1 MNDKI
6 INLQKRINIKFK
18 NLNNLKKSITHK
30 SYDSFNN
37 YEKLEFLG
45 DRILGF
51 VISKKLIELYPNE
64 KEGVLDKK
72 LASLV
77 NKNKCL
83 EVAKII
89 GLEKFILVGNKN
101 SKNKVENK
109 IVADSI
115 EALIGAI
122 YYDKGFE
129 ISEKFIL
136 NMWKGFISSS
146 EETIIDSKTKLQEY
160 SLKKFKTLPIYKL
173 ISKSGPKHKPKF
185 IISVRLQDSKFFNGQ
200 GDSKKKA
207 EQDAAKNLL
216 NNSKILWFGLIMA
229 IY

>member
-1 MNDKI
+1 MSDKLN
-6 INLQKRINIKFK
+6 NLQKKISIKFK
-18 NLNNLKKSITHK
+18 NLNYLKKSITHK
-30 SYDSFNN
+30 SYDPLNN

-51 VISKKLIELYPNE
+51 VISKKLIELYPKE

-77 NKNKCL
+77 NKNQCL

-89 GLEKFILVGNKN
+89 GLEKFILVGNK
-101 SKNKVENK
+101 SAKAKVENK
-109 IVADSI
+109 IIADSI

-129 ISEKFIL
+129 VTEKFIL
-136 NMWKGFISSS
+136 NMWKNFINLS

-173 ISKSGPKHKPKF
+173 VSSSGPKHKPKF
-185 IISVRLQDSKFFNGQ
+185 TISVRLKDTKIYEGS

-207 EQDAAKNLL
+207 EQNAAKKLL
-216 NNSKILWFGLIMA
+216 DNIK
-229 IY
+229 

>member
-1 MNDKI
+1 MSEKLN
-6 INLQKRINIKFK
+6 NLQKKINIKFK
-18 NLNNLKKSITHK
+18 NLNYLKKSITHK
-30 SYDSFNN
+30 SYDSQKN

-51 VISKKLIELYPNE
+51 VISKKLIELYPNQ

-77 NKNKCL
+77 NKNQCL
-83 EVAKII
+83 EVAKHI
-89 GLEKFILVGNKN
+89 GLEKFILIGNKKTN
-101 SKNKVENK
+101 AKVENK
-109 IVADSI
+109 ILADSI

-129 ISEKFIL
+129 VTEKFIL
-136 NMWKGFISSS
+136 NMWKNFINLS

-160 SLKKFKTLPIYKL
+160 SLKKFKLLPIYKL
-173 ISKSGPKHKPKF
+173 VSSSGPKHKPNF
-185 IISVRLQDSKFFNGQ
+185 TISVKLKDTKFYNGS

-207 EQDAAKNLL
+207 EQNAAKNLL
-216 NNSKILWFGLIMA
+216 DNLS
-229 IY
+229 

>member
-1 MNDKI
+1 MSDKLN
-6 INLQKRINIKFK
+6 NLQKKISIKFK
-18 NLNNLKKSITHK
+18 NLNYLKKSITHK
-30 SYDSFNN
+30 SYDPLNN

-77 NKNKCL
+77 NKNQCL

-89 GLEKFILVGNKN
+89 GLEKFILVGNK
-101 SKNKVENK
+101 SAKTKVENK
-109 IVADSI
+109 IIADSI

-129 ISEKFIL
+129 VSEKFIL
-136 NMWKGFISSS
+136 NMWKNFINLS
-146 EETIIDSKTKLQEY
+146 EETIIDPKTKLQEY
-160 SLKKFKTLPIYKL
+160 SLKKFKSLPIYKL
-173 ISKSGPKHKPKF
+173 VSSSGPKHKPKF
-185 IISVRLQDSKFFNGQ
+185 TISVRLKDTKLYEGS

-207 EQDAAKNLL
+207 EQNAAKKLL
-216 NNSKILWFGLIMA
+216 DNIK
-229 IY
+229 

>member
-1 MNDKI
+1 MSDKL
-6 INLQKRINIKFK
+6 INLQKKINIKFK
-18 NLNNLKKSITHK
+18 NLNYLKKSITHK
-30 SYDSFNN
+30 SYDPLNN

-77 NKNKCL
+77 NKNQCL

-89 GLEKFILVGNKN
+89 GLEKFILVGNK
-101 SKNKVENK
+101 SAKTKVENK
-109 IVADSI
+109 IIADSI

-129 ISEKFIL
+129 VSEKFIL
-136 NMWKGFISSS
+136 NMWKNFINLS
-146 EETIIDSKTKLQEY
+146 EETIIDSKTKLQEH
-160 SLKKFKTLPIYKL
+160 SLKKFKSLPIYKL
-173 ISKSGPKHKPKF
+173 VSSSGPKHKPKF
-185 IISVRLQDSKFFNGQ
+185 TISVRLKDTKLFEGS

-207 EQDAAKNLL
+207 EQNAAKKLL
-216 NNSKILWFGLIMA
+216 DNIK
-229 IY
+229 

>member
-1 MNDKI
+1 MSDKLN
-6 INLQKRINIKFK
+6 NLQKKISIKFK
-18 NLNNLKKSITHK
+18 NLNYLKKSITHK
-30 SYDSFNN
+30 SYDPLNN

-77 NKNKCL
+77 NKNQCL

-89 GLEKFILVGNKN
+89 GLEKFILVGNK
-101 SKNKVENK
+101 SAKAKVENK
-109 IVADSI
+109 IIADSI

-129 ISEKFIL
+129 VSEKFIL
-136 NMWKGFISSS
+136 NMWKNFIILS

-160 SLKKFKTLPIYKL
+160 SLKKFKSLPIYKL
-173 ISKSGPKHKPKF
+173 VSSSGPKHKPKF
-185 IISVRLQDSKFFNGQ
+185 SISVRLKNTKLFEGS

-207 EQDAAKNLL
+207 EQNAAKKLL
-216 NNSKILWFGLIMA
+216 DNIK
-229 IY
+229 

>member
-1 MNDKI
+1 MSEKLN
-6 INLQKRINIKFK
+6 NLQKKINIKFK
-18 NLNNLKKSITHK
+18 NLNYLKKSITHK
-30 SYDSFNN
+30 SYDSLKN

-51 VISKKLIELYPNE
+51 VISKKLIELYPNQ

-77 NKNKCL
+77 NKNQCL
-83 EVAKII
+83 EVAKHI
-89 GLEKFILVGNKN
+89 GLEKFILIGNKKTN
-101 SKNKVENK
+101 AKVENK
-109 IVADSI
+109 ILADSI

-129 ISEKFIL
+129 VTEKFIL
-136 NMWKGFISSS
+136 NMWKNFINLS

-160 SLKKFKTLPIYKL
+160 SLKKFKSLPIYKL
-173 ISKSGPKHKPKF
+173 VSSSGPNHKPNF
-185 IISVRLQDSKFFNGQ
+185 TISVRLKDTKFYDGS

-207 EQDAAKNLL
+207 EQNAAKKLL
-216 NNSKILWFGLIMA
+216 DSLS
-229 IY
+229 

>member
-1 MNDKI
+1 MSDKLN
-6 INLQKRINIKFK
+6 NLQKKISIKFK
-18 NLNNLKKSITHK
+18 NLNYLKKSITHK
-30 SYDSFNN
+30 SYDPLNN

-51 VISKKLIELYPNE
+51 VISKKLIELYPKE

-77 NKNKCL
+77 NKNQCL

-89 GLEKFILVGNKN
+89 GLEKFILVGNK
-101 SKNKVENK
+101 SAKAKVENK
-109 IVADSI
+109 IIADSI

-129 ISEKFIL
+129 VSEKFIL
-136 NMWKGFISSS
+136 NMWKNFINLS

-160 SLKKFKTLPIYKL
+160 SLKKFKSLPIYKL
-173 ISKSGPKHKPKF
+173 VSSSGPKHKPKF
-185 IISVRLQDSKFFNGQ
+185 TISVRLKDSKLFDGS

-207 EQDAAKNLL
+207 EQNAAKKLL
-216 NNSKILWFGLIMA
+216 DNIKLK
-229 IY
+229 

>member
-1 MNDKI
+1 MSDKLN
-6 INLQKRINIKFK
+6 NLQKKISIKFK
-18 NLNNLKKSITHK
+18 NLNYLKKSITHK
-30 SYDSFNN
+30 SYDPLNN

-77 NKNKCL
+77 NKNQCL

-89 GLEKFILVGNKN
+89 GLEKFILVGNK
-101 SKNKVENK
+101 SAKAKVENK
-109 IVADSI
+109 IIADSI

-129 ISEKFIL
+129 VSEKFIL
-136 NMWKGFISSS
+136 NMWKNFINLS

-160 SLKKFKTLPIYKL
+160 SLKKFKSLPIYKL
-173 ISKSGPKHKPKF
+173 VSSSGPKHKPKF
-185 IISVRLQDSKFFNGQ
+185 TISVRLKDTKLYEGS

-207 EQDAAKNLL
+207 EQNAAKKLL
-216 NNSKILWFGLIMA
+216 DNIK
-229 IY
+229 

>member
-1 MNDKI
+1 MSDKLNI
-6 INLQKRINIKFK
+6 LQKKINIKFK
-18 NLNNLKKSITHK
+18 ILNYLKKSITHK
-30 SYDSFNN
+30 SFDSLQN
-37 YEKLEFLG
+37 YEKFEFLG

-64 KEGVLDKK
+64 KEGILDKK

-89 GLEKFILVGNKN
+89 GLEKFILVGNKSTKGIVE
-101 SKNKVENK
+101 SK
-109 IVADSI
+109 IIADSI

-129 ISEKFIL
+129 VSEKFIL
-136 NMWKGFISSS
+136 RMWNKFISLS
-146 EETIIDSKTKLQEY
+146 EKTIIDPKTKLQEY
-160 SLKKFKTLPIYKL
+160 SLKKFKSLPIYKL
-173 ISKSGPKHKPKF
+173 VSSSGPKHRPNF
-185 IISVRLQDSKFFNGQ
+185 TISVKLKDTKIFEGS

-207 EQDAAKNLL
+207 EQVAAKKLL
-216 NNSKILWFGLIMA
+216 DSIK
-229 IY
+229 

>member
-1 MNDKI
+1 MSEKLN
-6 INLQKRINIKFK
+6 NLQKKINIKFK
-18 NLNNLKKSITHK
+18 NLNYLKKSITHK
-30 SYDSFNN
+30 SYDSLKN

-77 NKNKCL
+77 NKNQCL
-83 EVAKII
+83 EVAKNI
-89 GLEKFILVGNKN
+89 GLEKFLLIGNK
-101 SKNKVENK
+101 KNNAKIENK
-109 IVADSI
+109 ILADSI

-129 ISEKFIL
+129 ITEKFIL
-136 NMWKGFISSS
+136 NMWNNFINLS

-160 SLKKFKTLPIYKL
+160 SLKKFKSLPIYKL
-173 ISKSGPKHKPKF
+173 VSSSGPKHKPKF
-185 IISVRLQDSKFFNGQ
+185 TISVRLKDTKLYDGS

-207 EQDAAKNLL
+207 EQNAAKKLLDNLR
-216 NNSKILWFGLIMA
+216 
-229 IY
+229 

>member
-1 MNDKI
+1 MSDKLN
-6 INLQKRINIKFK
+6 NLQKKISIKFK

-30 SYDSFNN
+30 SYDPLNN

-77 NKNKCL
+77 NKNQCL
-83 EVAKII
+83 EVAKVI
-89 GLEKFILVGNKN
+89 GLEKFILVGNK
-101 SKNKVENK
+101 SAKTKVENK
-109 IVADSI
+109 IIADSI

-129 ISEKFIL
+129 VSEKFIL
-136 NMWKGFISSS
+136 NMWKNFINLS
-146 EETIIDSKTKLQEY
+146 EKTIIDSKTKLQEY
-160 SLKKFKTLPIYKL
+160 SLKKFKSLPIYKL
-173 ISKSGPKHKPKF
+173 VSSSGPKHKPKF
-185 IISVRLQDSKFFNGQ
+185 TISVRLKDTKLYEGS

-207 EQDAAKNLL
+207 EQNAAKKLL
-216 NNSKILWFGLIMA
+216 DNIK
-229 IY
+229 

>member
-1 MNDKI
+1 MSEKLNI
-6 INLQKRINIKFK
+6 LQKKINIKFK
-18 NLNNLKKSITHK
+18 NLNYLKKSITHK
-30 SYDSFNN
+30 SYDSLEN

-77 NKNKCL
+77 NKNQCL
-83 EVAKII
+83 EVAKYI
-89 GLEKFILVGNKN
+89 GLEKFILIGNKSSN
-101 SKNKVENK
+101 TKVENK
-109 IVADSI
+109 ILADSI
-115 EALIGAI
+115 EALICAI

-129 ISEKFIL
+129 VAEKFIL
-136 NMWKGFISSS
+136 NMWKNFIKLS
-146 EETIIDSKTKLQEY
+146 EETRIDSKTKLQEY

-173 ISKSGPKHKPKF
+173 VSNTGPKHKPKF
-185 IISVRLQDSKFFNGQ
+185 VISVKLKDTKAYDGY

-207 EQDAAKNLL
+207 EQSAAKKLL
-216 NNSKILWFGLIMA
+216 ENIK
-229 IY
+229 

>member
-1 MNDKI
+1 MKDKL
-6 INLQKRINIKFK
+6 INLQKKINIKFK

-89 GLEKFILVGNKN
+89 GLENFILVGNNN

-136 NMWKGFISSS
+136 NMWKSFISSS
-146 EETIIDSKTKLQEY
+146 DETIIDSKTKLQEY

-185 IISVRLQDSKFFNGQ
+185 TISVRLQDSKFFNGQ

-216 NNSKILWFGLIMA
+216 NNSKII
-229 IY
+229 

>member
-1 MNDKI
+1 MEKK
-6 INLQKRINIKFK
+6 LTTLERILKYNFK
-18 NLNNLKKSITHK
+18 KKSILEKALTHK
-30 SYDSFNN
+30 SYDNN
-37 YEKLEFLG
+37 INNEKLEFLG

-64 KEGVLDKK
+64 KEGFLDKK

-83 EVAKII
+83 DVAKTI
-89 GLEKFILVGNKN
+89 GLEKFILVGNN

-129 ISEKFIL
+129 ICEKFIL
-136 NMWKGFISSS
+136 GMWKNFINLT

-160 SLKKFKTLPIYKL
+160 SLKKFKSLPIYKL
-173 ISKSGPKHKPKF
+173 IARSGPKHKPRF
-185 IISVRLQDSKFFNGQ
+185 SISVRLKDSKFFNGQ

-207 EQDAAKNLL
+207 EQNAAKNFLES
-216 NNSKILWFGLIMA
+216 SKL
-229 IY
+229 